1 MRLRNYLTAAALIAA
16 TVGIWSLMRD
26 GPARSKV
33 AAKTSTA
40 AVPAADRVLGDPALV
55 FQKAFWKRP
64 TSDDRILHAERREWT
79 EDGET
84 SRWQWFIE
92 VEASP
97 ALERHLITQNAFGL
111 GRSAA
116 PVIPG
121 GAPAWFTANPQGA
134 VVMTA
139 AGGTMQLIFHP
150 ETRRLHACGAGGGF
164 RKGAPEQAKCLP
176 QPMASTSRIP
186 STPPPRPASR

>member
-1 MRLRNYLTAAALIAA
+1 MKPRNYLTAVVVVAA
-16 TVGIWSLMRD
+16 TAGIWSLMRD
-26 GPARSKV
+26 GAAPSKV

-40 AVPAADRVLGDPALV
+40 AKPAADRVLDDPALV

-64 TSDDRILHAERREWT
+64 ASDDRILHAERREWT
-79 EDGET
+79 EEGET

-97 ALERHLITQNAFGL
+97 ALERHLITENAFAL

-116 PVIPG
+116 PVVPE
-121 GAPAWFTANPQGA
+121 GAPAWFSADPRGA
-134 VVMTA
+134 MVMTA

-150 ETRRLHACGAGGGF
+150 ETRRLQACGAGGGF
-164 RKGAPEQAKCLP
+164 RKGAPEQSRSLP

-186 STPPPRPASR
+186 LTPPPRPERR